1 MKTIR
6 IQILFALVL
15 GFIALTA
22 TSVSASERTKNLHI
36 REDCAQYTGLAGSS
50 CTIIQ
55 SNISAIP
62 AGSKVFY
69 DQAANNPEG
78 LLDSN
83 IILDAGNGNRA
94 VGRCTLDLATGL
106 ALCLFFDGTGTLAG
120 FNARIDGVPGVPPD
134 TSYHWDGKYS
144 FAEQRNEQ

>member
-1 MKTIR
+1 MMKTIR
-6 IQILFALVL
+6 IQILLTLVLVL
-15 GFIALTA
+15 GFLAPTA
-22 TSVSASERTKNLHI
+22 TSVSASERIKHLHI
-36 REDCAQYTGLAGSS
+36 RKDCSQYTGLAGSS
-50 CTIIQ
+50 CTIVY

-62 AGSKVFY
+62 VGSKVFY

-106 ALCLFFDGTGTLAG
+106 ALCLFFDGTGELTG
-120 FNARIDGVPGVPPD
+120 FHARIKGTPGPHA
-134 TSYHWDGKYS
+134 YLWDGIYD
-144 FAEQRNEQ
+144 FTETGR